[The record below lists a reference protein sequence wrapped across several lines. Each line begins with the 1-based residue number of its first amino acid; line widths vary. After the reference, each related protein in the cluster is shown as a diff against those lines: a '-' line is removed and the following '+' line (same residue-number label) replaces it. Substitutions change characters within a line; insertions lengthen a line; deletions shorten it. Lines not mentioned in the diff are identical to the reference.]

1 MISLK
6 SAGGLSVKKYSDAR
20 DAIFEELYEIA
31 KNDRNVILL
40 TADTGAM
47 AFRSF
52 QENIPDQFYN
62 VGIAEQNM
70 ISVAAGLAKEGK
82 KVFVYGISNF
92 VTLRCLEQ
100 IRVDICAMNLPI
112 TIIGSGT
119 GYTYSSDGVTHHM
132 TDDLSMMRALP
143 NLTILSPSDLIS
155 CVYFLHY
162 AYKNDGPVYLRFD
175 RGVAE
180 EIYTDDGEIPVLCNL
195 RMWEGAYSA
204 IISTGVMVKE
214 ALKISDF
221 LHKEGSNVDVIDVSQ
236 LKPFDAETFFEMALT
251 YERIFSLEEH
261 TLVGGLGSLL
271 AEALIDS
278 HQRRIPV
285 LYRFGIPDVFS
296 SEVGSREYL
305 RKSVGIGTDQIIDKI
320 RTILTT
326 NR

>member
-1 MISLK
+1 
-6 SAGGLSVKKYSDAR
+6 VKKYSDAR

-47 AFRSF
+47 AFKSF
-52 QENIPDQFYN
+52 QENIPNQFYN

-100 IRVDICAMNLPI
+100 IRLDICAMNLPV

-132 TDDLSMMRALP
+132 TDDLSMMRAFP
-143 NLTILSPSDLIS
+143 NLTILSPSDLT
-155 CVYFLHY
+155 CCEYFVHY
-162 AYKNDGPVYLRFD
+162 AYKLDGPVYLRFD

-180 EIYTDDGEIPVLCNL
+180 EIYTEDGEIPDICNL
-195 RMWEGAYSA
+195 RMLFNAKSV
-204 IISTGVMVKE
+204 IVSTGVMVKE
-214 ALKISDF
+214 ALKISD
-221 LHKEGSNVDVIDVSQ
+221 LLCKEGLNVDVIDVTC
-236 LKPFDAETFFEMALT
+236 LKPFDANTFTGMTTE
-251 YERIFSLEEH
+251 YRIVFSLEEH
-261 TLVGGLGSLL
+261 TLVGGLGSIL
-271 AEALIDS
+271 AEAFMDS
-278 HQRRIPV
+278 HRVYIPRM
-285 LYRFGIPDVFS
+285 YRFGIPDVFS
-296 SEVGSREYL
+296 TAVGSREYL
-305 RKSVGIGTDQIIDKI
+305 RESVGLGTDQIIDKI